1 MANPALTPK
10 NNKTREERYE
20 LALQHFSALSKIR
33 KYDNKN
39 QRKRIEDAQ
48 DYFMIMNEY
57 YKHPER
63 IRNQEK
69 QKLKRQKRDSFW
81 KSYGTLEILDD
92 IR

>member
-1 MANPALTPK
+1 
-10 NNKTREERYE
+10 
-20 LALQHFSALSKIR
+20 
-33 KYDNKN
+33 
-39 QRKRIEDAQ
+39 
-48 DYFMIMNEY
+48 MIMNEY